1 MSLEDAL
8 ASAGERLASGA
19 LPNEAQVQAS
29 VIRPVLRALGWDD
42 ADPAQWRVEFQ
53 VDHGR
58 VDEALFDPAGL
69 PLVFVEAKKQGNLS
83 IKAEDQLFR
92 YAAHNGVPTLVL
104 TDGDTWDLYL
114 SMAAGKPA
122 DRRFA
127 HLVISESR
135 SLDGMAD
142 DLRQFLGREAVLSGA
157 ADDAAK
163 ARLRQVKD
171 RELGRGGL
179 EPAWEELLTEPDEML
194 RDLLIERVEQDSGS
208 RPWAKDV
215 DAFLSELADRFDV
228 AAPLPMQHADASAW
242 LQAAPANLTPE
253 MKAAVTKWRKQL
265 ADSSTKP
272 KPKVA
277 KKRGTTS
284 AAGNLRGFRIRGE
297 SHPAMNGWETL
308 TALVAELES
317 HKPSLLE
324 DLAALGAPKRKW
336 PRAVRVGDPRLAE
349 PHKPNYRPVD
359 GHGGWL
365 LLVHGSTATKVGWM
379 QQMVKMAG
387 LDWGSEVEPI
397 FEGSGG

>member
-42 ADPAQWRVEFQ
+42 TDPAQWRVEFQ

-83 IKAEDQLFR
+83 IKAEDQLFG

-104 TDGDTWDLYL
+104 TDGNTWDLYL

-127 HLVISESR
+127 HLVISEAG

-142 DLRQFLGREAVLSGA
+142 DLRQFLGREAVLSGT

-171 RELGRGGL
+171 REQGKTGL
-179 EPAWEELLTEPDEML
+179 QQAWTALLSKPDERL
-194 RDLLIERVEQDSGS
+194 RDLLIERVEQDVRA
-208 RPWAKDV
+208 RPTVTDTEE
-215 DAFLSELADRFDV
+215 FLRRQVGPV
-228 AAPLPMQHADASAW
+228 AATGGAHTFVTVPTAAVSSPDQAPLSPIAGRHPAATTSRNVEVVIRGNRHEADNG
-242 LQAAPANLTPE
+242 QAAMALLAGTLQQQNSGFLE
-253 MKAAVTKWRKQL
+253 RYRDEAAPG
-265 ADSSTKP
+265 AH
-272 KPKVA
+272 
-277 KKRGTTS
+277 KR
-284 AAGNLRGFRIRGE
+284 
-297 SHPAMNGWETL
+297 P
-308 TALVAELES
+308 
-317 HKPSLLE
+317 P
-324 DLAALGAPKRKW
+324 
-336 PRAVRVGDPRLAE
+336 AVRDDALNDYLKDQIRRR
-349 PHKPNYRPVD
+349 NYRQVD
-359 GHGGWL
+359 GFPDWWIYVNL
-365 LLVHGSTATKVGWM
+365 KTARQAERM
-379 QQMVKMAG
+379 QVMAEIAG
-387 LDWGSEVEPI
+387 LPWGVD
-397 FEGSGG
+397 EGVRLIRRVAG

>member
-42 ADPAQWRVEFQ
+42 TDPAQWRVEFQ

-272 KPKVA
+272 KLKVA
-277 KKRGTTS
+277 KKRWGQPRRRATYAVS
-284 AAGNLRGFRIRGE
+284 AFAARAIR
-297 SHPAMNGWETL
+297 P
-308 TALVAELES
+308 
-317 HKPSLLE
+317 
-324 DLAALGAPKRKW
+324 
-336 PRAVRVGDPRLAE
+336 
-349 PHKPNYRPVD
+349 
-359 GHGGWL
+359 
-365 LLVHGSTATKVGWM
+365 
-379 QQMVKMAG
+379 
-387 LDWGSEVEPI
+387 
-397 FEGSGG
+397 

>member
-1 MSLEDAL
+1 MTTEDRL
-8 ASAGERLASGA
+8 KKASSTLKSGV
-19 LPNEAQVQAS
+19 LKTEAQVRAA
-29 VIRPVLRALGWDD
+29 VISPILQALGWDP
-42 ADPAQWRVEFQ
+42 ADPDQWCVEWRVEFDVGVGY
-53 VDHGR
+53 VD
-58 VDEALFDPAGL
+58 DALFGPGGTA
-69 PLVFVEAKKQGNLS
+69 LVFVEAKRPGNLDL
-83 IKAEDQLFR
+83 KAEDQLFR

-135 SLDGMAD
+135 SLDGMAG

-163 ARLRQVKD
+163 ERLKQVKD
-171 RELGRGGL
+171 RDLGEAGL
-179 EPAWEELLTEPDEML
+179 QPAWKELLNEPDEML

-208 RPWAKDV
+208 RPWAEDV
-215 DAFLSELADRFDV
+215 DAFLSELADRLHSPT
-228 AAPLPMQHADASAW
+228 APPDQYPDARSW
-242 LQAAPANLTPE
+242 LLAAPANMTSA
-253 MKAAVTKWRKQL
+253 MKADVAKWLRQI

-272 KPKVA
+272 KPK
-277 KKRGTTS
+277 G
-284 AAGNLRGFRIRGE
+284 AGNLRGFRFRGE

-308 TALVAELES
+308 TALVAELEH
-317 HKPSLLE
+317 HKHGLLE

-359 GHGGWL
+359 SHGEWL

-379 QQMVKMAG
+379 QQMVEMAG
-387 LDWGSEVEPI
+387 LVWGSEVEPI
-397 FEGSGG
+397 FEGTGD